1 MVTNSVQREQA
12 LASAPPTP
20 HTPQGFRGDQMIQA
34 RNRGQLAGLTPL
46 LVANR
51 PCTASLPPSAL
62 MLELGKYLSKMMGS
76 SEEERAPI
84 SGTPQQR
91 PTSSQPTRQPAW
103 QAAQPP
109 NSVHLHERE
118 PPTARV
124 RPQGTSA
131 SDLQGNRC
139 SKRSCF
145 RTSVNKTKVACRTR

>member
-12 LASAPPTP
+12 SASAPPTP
-20 HTPQGFRGDQMIQA
+20 RTPQGFRDDKMIQA
-34 RNRGQLAGLTPL
+34 RSRGQLAGLTPL

-62 MLELGKYLSKMMGS
+62 MLEPGKYLSKMTGS

-91 PTSSQPTRQPAW
+91 PTSSQPTRRPAW

-109 NSVHLHERE
+109 NSVRLHERE

-124 RPQGTSA
+124 PQGTLA
-131 SDLQGNRC
+131 SDLQGSRC
-139 SKRSCF
+139 SKRSCS
-145 RTSVNKTKVACRTR
+145 RTSVNKTKAACRTR